1 MLIEDEIQNK
11 LSFLF
16 CPRIKLVL
24 WQVKQ
29 EKKKNETKTKMS
41 SLVIKNRLSN

>member
-29 EKKKNETKTKMS
+29 EKKKTKQK
-41 SLVIKNRLSN
+41 LKFLAW